1 MAMFCQKSNSILA
14 LYNSFDK
21 KVKVELATE
30 LSWRFKISLPRS
42 DIMLTGAAGAA
53 PAPLWAKKTQENE
66 HKRDAAIYK
75 RQKKKTGDCY
85 TRIILE

>member
-53 PAPLWAKKTQENE
+53 PAPLRAKKTQENE

-75 RQKKKTGDCY
+75 RQKKTGGCY
-85 TRIILE
+85 TRKILK